1 MQVTELFSEK
11 QQSVDIK
18 MKHLKDD
25 LYVFKA
31 VLTIVKDGE
40 TRVAEE
46 EGVSHLSALEDAKI
60 DCQLPSAHY
69 SYMYA
74 NEELLEIFRCYGFPM
89 SLGDNDYE
97 DENGNSP
104 MKRFNQLKEKMY
116 IKFDSFDEES
126 MKNII
131 FLNYSG
137 YTVVRV
143 HDNKNMA
150 VAQSAENMM
159 ITERQY
165 KDFNNMVDKLIETNR
180 FKPLCDGRGKYI
192 HSYYDRKS
200 HYISG
205 KLVLTNE
212 EFDLL
217 METAKK
223 DGNSKEQFGW
233 IDNFNFARLI
243 KSFDFLNIKE
253 FERTDKEIAEFEEWE
268 YSD

>member
-11 QQSVDIK
+11 KQSVNIK

-25 LYVFKA
+25 LYVFKS
-31 VLTIVKDGE
+31 VLTIFKDGATKTVE
-40 TRVAEE
+40 K
-46 EGVSHLSALEDAKI
+46 EGVAHLSDLENAKK
-60 DCQLPSAHY
+60 DCQLPSAHC

-74 NEELLEIFRCYGFPM
+74 NKELLEIFRCYGFPM

-104 MKRFNQLKEKMY
+104 MKRFNQLKEEMG

-126 MKNII
+126 IKNII

-159 ITERQY
+159 ITESKY
-165 KDFNNMVDKLIETNR
+165 KDFNNMVDKLIKTNR
-180 FKPLCDGRGKYI
+180 FIPLCDVQGKYI

-200 HYISG
+200 HYIRG
-205 KLVLTNE
+205 KIVLTNE
-212 EFDLL
+212 EFDQLI
-217 METAKK
+217 EKAKEN
-223 DGNSKEQFGW
+223 GISKEKFGW
-233 IDNFNFARLI
+233 IDNFHFARLI
-243 KSFDFLNIKE
+243 KSFDFLGIKE
-253 FERTDKEIAEFEEWE
+253 FERTEDEISEFEKKE
-268 YSD
+268 YSY